1 MSFTSE
7 LIEAINGLGA
17 QVRAITEA
25 EMDGLRHLGDTLEY
39 ADTQV
44 LHEVRRV
51 ITAHAGRRDV
61 LLHELTALAQRIGGV
76 RQVATPAASE
86 QIALDPGDVEPDRM
100 PRIVEQQ
107 RRAAP
112 PPLEERFTDRGAN
125 GQHRPILNGAQRQAV
140 AS

>member
-25 EMDGLRHLGDTLEY
+25 EMDAVRHLGDTLEY

-61 LLHELTALAQRIGGV
+61 LLHELTALAHRIGGV
-76 RQVATPAASE
+76 RQVVTPATE

-125 GQHRPILNGAQRQAV
+125 GQHRPIINGGLRQAV